1 MNIDFRQTMS
11 STVRF
16 FKRIQMKTS
25 VPQQAVRSDHI
36 SSQINIVDRLIDFIA
51 RLPAPYWITYLILFI
66 LQSLLSH
73 ILSWIDGWIPPYTF
87 NALNIIYPLWFWG
100 PLAIMTYL
108 DSVSLSAVSSFKPLL
123 NGSDE
128 DLQQLK
134 NEFST
139 MPSRPLLINSIVW
152 LIIYAA
158 LNYFA
163 RQVFFMEYGLG
174 SLAIVVSLIMGL
186 PAFVIGSSIY
196 YHSIRQL
203 RLIHQT
209 VKKVEHFNLFN
220 LEPVYAFSLVTAK
233 TGIAWIIMLSLTLLF
248 FPLQLAT
255 MLTLTMYAMQVI
267 LALAA
272 FVLPVWIVHQRLDK
286 EKRRLLAELN
296 QRVELTLKKLHSS
309 LDENKL
315 EEVAQIN
322 ELIIGFNAEREILN
336 KIPTWPWRPGVFT
349 GFISAIILPIV
360 LFLLQFYIG
369 TWLGG

>member
-1 MNIDFRQTMS
+1 MEINFRQTLS
-11 STVRF
+11 PTIRF

-25 VPQQAVRSDHI
+25 GPPQAIRSDRI
-36 SSQINIVDRLIDFIA
+36 SSQTNIVDRLMDFID
-51 RLPAPYWITYLILFI
+51 RLPGPYWLTYLILFI

-87 NALNIIYPLWFWG
+87 NALNIIYPLWLWG

-108 DSVSLSAVSSFKPLL
+108 DSVSLAAISSFKSLL
-123 NGSDE
+123 NSSKE
-128 DLQQLK
+128 ELQQLK
-134 NEFST
+134 IEFST
-139 MPSRPLLINSIVW
+139 MPTRYLVINSLFW
-152 LIIYAA
+152 FFIYVV

-163 RQVFFMEYGLG
+163 RQAFFMEYGLG
-174 SLAIVVSLIMGL
+174 PLAIVVSLIMGL

-209 VKKVEHFNLFN
+209 VKKVDHFNLFN

-255 MLTLTMYAMQVI
+255 MLTLTMYAVQVI
-267 LALAA
+267 LAIAA
-272 FVLPVWIVHQRLDK
+272 FVLPVWIVHQRLEK
-286 EKRRLLAELN
+286 EKRRLLAEVN

-309 LDENKL
+309 LDEDKL

-349 GFISAIILPIV
+349 GFISAIVLPIL
-360 LFLLQFYIG
+360 LFLMQFYIG
-369 TWLGG
+369 NWLGR